1 MLIFDQ
7 LRKND
12 RQLQVL
18 SICVLSGLGLLLL
31 GLWYVQVLSAKRY
44 KNTQISQSFR
54 TVRIPAIRGKILDA
68 NGAVLAENRPS
79 YNVNLYLDELRPLF
93 QTRYSNAKTRFLEEL
108 KKAGTHPRLSRDQSL
123 FLGRQTRYQVV
134 SNLVFQVTSTL
145 QTPQILDEKQFLKHY
160 DQRLFLPMPVLAGL
174 TPQQTA
180 LFVEQAGNFPG
191 FDLDVQPVRVYP
203 HHAAAA
209 HLLGHLQ
216 RDDSADDEDVFFNY
230 RMPDFRGVVG
240 VEGVLDEPLRGRTGV
255 KSVLV
260 NSLGYRQ
267 AENTWAPAEAGQN
280 VFLTIDVMI
289 QKAAEQ
295 ALRSAP
301 VPYSGPPR
309 GAVVVM
315 DARTGDLIAMAS
327 NPAYD
332 PNDLVQHLSPEKAEY
347 LNDPTLRPQINRA
360 MQENYAP
367 GSIFKIVVGLA
378 GLEAGTLDPEEIY
391 DSQGYYEVVRGQKI
405 RDPAGPGE
413 FKFRRALL
421 KSSNSYFIHEGLK
434 LGVDRIVEMGKRFHL
449 GERTGILPRQE
460 AAGILPTR
468 EWREWRK
475 EKLGGAWFDGN
486 TANIS
491 FGQGEIA
498 VTPLQV
504 AVMISAVANG
514 GKVFWPRLVARTE
527 SQDPFADDPP
537 VTFPAGR
544 IRSQLNVS
552 KRSLDIVREA
562 MVADVEDPE
571 GTGKKAAV
579 SGLRICAKTGTAQI
593 MTGKKVVGHT
603 VWFASFA
610 PYENP
615 RYVVIIM
622 LETEQGGS
630 GGDTCAP
637 VAHQVYLALQKR
649 DQPPRP
655 AKPETL
661 ATR

>member
-31 GLWYVQVLSAKRY
+31 GLWYVQVLSAKRF

-54 TVRIPAIRGKILDA
+54 AVRIPAIRGKILDA

-93 QTRYSNAKTRFLEEL
+93 QTRYGNAKSQVLAEL
-108 KKAGTHPRLSRDQSL
+108 KKSGAHPKLSREQIIQ
-123 FLGRQTRYQVV
+123 LGRQTRYQVV
-134 SNLVFQVTSTL
+134 TNLFLLVTTALKSP
-145 QTPQILDEKQFLKHY
+145 QTLDEKQFLQHY
-160 DQRLFLPMPVLAGL
+160 DQRLFLPLPVMAGL

-180 LFVEQAGNFPG
+180 RFVEQAGSFPG

-216 RDDSADDEDVFFNY
+216 RDDSVDDEDVFFNY
-230 RMPDFRGVVG
+230 RMPDYKGVVG
-240 VEGVLDEPLRGRTGV
+240 IEGVLDEPLRGRTGV

-267 AENTWAPAEAGQN
+267 AENIWAPAEAGRN
-280 VFLTIDVMI
+280 VFLTIDVTI

-295 ALRSAP
+295 ALRGAP

-315 DARTGDLIAMAS
+315 DPRTGDLIAMAS

-378 GLEAGTLDPEEIY
+378 GLEAGTLDPDETY
-391 DSQGYYEVVRGQKI
+391 HSQGYYELVRGQRPI
-405 RDPAGPGE
+405 RDPAGPGD
-413 FKFRRALL
+413 FNFRRALL
-421 KSSNSYFIHEGLK
+421 KSSNSYFIYQGSK
-434 LGVDRIVEMGKRFHL
+434 LGVDRIVEMGQRFHL
-449 GERTGILPRQE
+449 GERTGILPHQE
-460 AAGILPTR
+460 APGILPT
-468 EWREWRK
+468 REWRK

-491 FGQGEIA
+491 FGQGELA

-504 AVMISAVANG
+504 AVMIAAVANG

-527 SQDPFADDPP
+527 AQDPFADAPP
-537 VTFPAGR
+537 VPFPAGR
-544 IRSQLNVS
+544 IRGLINVS
-552 KRSLDIVREA
+552 KRSLDILREA
-562 MVADVEDPE
+562 MLADVEAEE
-571 GTGKKAAV
+571 GTGKKAYV
-579 SGLRICAKTGTAQI
+579 SGMRICAKTGTAQI
-593 MTGKKVVGHT
+593 TTGKKVVGHT

-615 RYVVIIM
+615 RYVVVVM
-622 LETEQGGS
+622 FETEQGGS

-637 VAHQVYLALQKR
+637 VAQQIYLALQR
-649 DQPPRP
+649 REQAP
-655 AKPETL
+655 KPIKSETL

>member
-31 GLWYVQVLSAKRY
+31 GLWYVQVLSAKRF

-54 TVRIPAIRGKILDA
+54 AVRIPAIRGKILDA
-68 NGAVLAENRPS
+68 NGTVLAENRPS

-93 QTRYSNAKTRFLEEL
+93 QTRYGDAKSQVLGEL
-108 KKAGTHPRLSRDQSL
+108 KKSGANPKLSREQIL
-123 FLGRQTRYQVV
+123 ELGRRTRYQVV
-134 SNLVFQVTSTL
+134 SNLFLLVTSAL
-145 QTPQILDEKQFLKHY
+145 QSPQILDEKQFRQHY
-160 DQRLFLPMPVLAGL
+160 DQRLFLPMPVMTGL

-180 LFVEQAGNFPG
+180 LFVEQAGSFPG

-203 HHAAAA
+203 HHAVAT

-216 RDDSADDEDVFFNY
+216 RDDSVDDEDVFFNY
-230 RMPDFRGVVG
+230 RMPDYRGVVG
-240 VEGVLDEPLRGRTGV
+240 IEGVHDEPLRGRTGV

-267 AENTWAPAEAGQN
+267 AENIWAPAEAGRN
-280 VFLTIDVMI
+280 VFLTIDLAI
-289 QKAAEQ
+289 QTAAEQ
-295 ALRSAP
+295 ALRNAP

-315 DARTGDLIAMAS
+315 DPRNGDLIAMAS
-327 NPAYD
+327 NPTYD

-391 DSQGYYEVVRGQKI
+391 QSQGLYVVGRGERPI
-405 RDPAGPGE
+405 HDPAGPGN
-413 FKFRRALL
+413 FNFRRALL

-434 LGVDRIVEMGKRFHL
+434 LGVDRIVEMGQRFHL
-449 GERTGILPRQE
+449 GERSGILPHQE
-460 AAGILPTR
+460 APGILPTR
-468 EWREWRK
+468 EWRK
-475 EKLGGAWFDGN
+475 ENHGGGWFDGH

-491 FGQGEIA
+491 FGQGELA
-498 VTPLQV
+498 LTPLQV
-504 AVMISAVANG
+504 AVVISAIANG
-514 GKVFWPRLVARTE
+514 GTVFWPRLVSRTE
-527 SQDPFADDPP
+527 PQDPFAEDPP
-537 VTFPAGR
+537 VTFPSGR
-544 IRSQLNVS
+544 TRGLLNVS
-552 KRSLDIVREA
+552 KRSLDILREA
-562 MVADVEDPE
+562 MAADVEDAE
-571 GTGKKAAV
+571 GTGKKALV
-579 SGLRICAKTGTAQI
+579 QGLRICAKTGTAQR
-593 MTGKKVVGHT
+593 MTGRKVIGHT
-603 VWFASFA
+603 IWFASFA
-610 PYENP
+610 PYEAP
-615 RYVVIIM
+615 RYVVIVM

-630 GGDTCAP
+630 GGDNCAP
-637 VAHQVYLALQKR
+637 VAHQIYLALQR
-649 DQPPRP
+649 REQAP
-655 AKPETL
+655 KPIKLETL

>member
-1 MLIFDQ
+1 MLTFEQ
-7 LRKND
+7 VGKND

-18 SICVLSGLGLLLL
+18 SICVLSGMGLLLL

-54 TVRIPAIRGKILDA
+54 AVRIPAIRGKILDA
-68 NGAVLAENRPS
+68 NGVVLAENRPS
-79 YNVNLYLDELRPLF
+79 YNVNLYLDELRPYF
-93 QTRYSNAKTRFLEEL
+93 HTRYSNAKNRVLDEL
-108 KKAGTHPRLSRDQSL
+108 KKSGARPKLSREQL
-123 FLGRQTRYQVV
+123 LQLGRQTRYQVV
-134 SNLVFQVTSTL
+134 SNFFLQVTSAL
-145 QTPQILDEKQFLKHY
+145 QAPQMLNEQQFLKHY
-160 DQRLFLPMPVLAGL
+160 DQRLFLPMPVLTGL

-191 FDLDVQPVRVYP
+191 FDLDVQPVRLYP
-203 HHAAAA
+203 HRTAAA
-209 HLLGHLQ
+209 HLLGHLR
-216 RDDSADDEDVFFNY
+216 RDDAVDDEEVFFNY
-230 RMPDFRGVVG
+230 RMPDFKGVVG
-240 VEGVLDEPLRGRTGV
+240 VEGALDEALRGRTGV

-280 VFLTIDVMI
+280 VFLTLDLRI

-295 ALRSAP
+295 ALRGAP

-315 DARTGDLIAMAS
+315 DARNGDVIAMAS

-347 LNDPTLRPQINRA
+347 LNDSTLRPQINRA
-360 MQENYAP
+360 LQENYAP

-378 GLEAGTLDPEEIY
+378 GLEAGTLDPEETY
-391 DSQGYYEVVRGQKI
+391 HSLGYYELVRGQRLI
-405 RDPAGPGE
+405 GDPAGPGD
-413 FKFRRALL
+413 FKFRRALV

-468 EWREWRK
+468 EWRK

-498 VTPLQV
+498 RSEEHTSELQSPYDLV
-504 AVMISAVANG
+504 C
-514 GKVFWPRLVARTE
+514 RL
-527 SQDPFADDPP
+527 
-537 VTFPAGR
+537 
-544 IRSQLNVS
+544 
-552 KRSLDIVREA
+552 
-562 MVADVEDPE
+562 
-571 GTGKKAAV
+571 
-579 SGLRICAKTGTAQI
+579 
-593 MTGKKVVGHT
+593 
-603 VWFASFA
+603 
-610 PYENP
+610 
-615 RYVVIIM
+615 
-622 LETEQGGS
+622 
-630 GGDTCAP
+630 
-637 VAHQVYLALQKR
+637 
-649 DQPPRP
+649 
-655 AKPETL
+655 
-661 ATR
+661 